1 MVGIGRS
8 EQHPGMPIFRIA
20 SLALACLLA
29 ACAARPPATT
39 GESPMLRSD
48 IRVSVHRHADDLL
61 SAGLG
66 LEGLRSPQPPV
77 LADPQAATTVELRRR
92 AIWANWRGIADL
104 APGGGFGEVYG
115 RMPSVP
121 GREFQALMTLPGAR
135 HPHRVLL
142 QLPDSFDARARCL
155 IVTASS
161 GSRGIYGAIALAG
174 GWGLPRGCAVA
185 YTDKAAGTGW
195 FDLASGDGVALDGSL
210 SSAPA
215 EFSVERVAADLP
227 LVAIK
232 HAHSGDHAEADWGRH
247 LRQAA
252 EFGLQQLSAAL
263 PAQAPFTFDNTRVI
277 AVGVSN
283 GGAAVLRA
291 AADEEPWL
299 DAAMALAPNVHVA
312 DAGRPAFDYGSEAGL
327 LMPCALL
334 DARFDATPFARSDG
348 QPAPLWEQA
357 CDLAHARGLLAAP
370 TRQGQIAEALQRLQG
385 GGWTLDALQAGALSV
400 SFEMWRSVGAIY
412 ASAYLR
418 RGPLNMPCGFST
430 ALVDSAGQPRAA
442 SRVERGL
449 WWSDGSGIPPS
460 AGVQLI
466 SPPEADA
473 VPGLAGLPCLR
484 ALWSGDDTDARTLKS
499 AIAETHAGP
508 PRVGLPLI
516 VAHGL
521 DDGLIP
527 EAFSSA
533 VYVAQAEAAGRPL
546 RYWQLPHVQHFD
558 GLLGLPPLAA
568 RYLPLLPYGY
578 RALDL
583 LWADLEA
590 GRTPINERKRIQSRA
605 RGGDAAGVAPL
616 SAEHLGLP
624 GG

>member
-1 MVGIGRS
+1 MARIGRS

-20 SLALACLLA
+20 SSMLVCLLA
-29 ACAARPPATT
+29 ACAARPTATT

-48 IRVSVHRHADDLL
+48 IRVSVHRQADDLL

-66 LEGLRSPQPPV
+66 LDGLRSAQPPV
-77 LADPQAATTVELRRR
+77 LADPHAARPDELRRR

-115 RMPSVP
+115 SLPSVP

-142 QLPDSFDARARCL
+142 QVPDSFDARARCL

-161 GSRGIYGAIALAG
+161 GSRGVYGAIALAG

-195 FDLASGDGVALDGSL
+195 FDLASGEGVALDGSL

-215 EFSVERVAADLP
+215 EFSVDVSVSDAP

-232 HAHSGDHAEADWGRH
+232 HAHSGDHAEAGWGRH

-334 DARFDATPFARSDG
+334 DARFDATPFARSNG
-348 QPAPLWEQA
+348 QPAPLWQQA
-357 CDLAHARGLLAAP
+357 CDLAHARGLLAAS
-370 TRQGQIAEALQRLQG
+370 TRQGQIAEALQRLQS

-400 SFEMWRSVGAIY
+400 SFELWRSVGAIY

-418 RGPLNMPCGFST
+418 RGPLNMPCGYRT
-430 ALVDSAGQPRAA
+430 AVVDSAGQPRAA
-442 SRVERGL
+442 RPAERSL
-449 WWSDGSGIPPS
+449 WWSDSSGIPPS
-460 AGVQLI
+460 AGVQLL
-466 SPPEADA
+466 SPSA
-473 VPGLAGLPCLR
+473 PGTPSSLAGLDCLR
-484 ALWSGDDTDARTLKS
+484 ALWTGDDIDARALKA

-508 PRVGLPLI
+508 PRAGLPLI

-533 VYVAQAEAAGRPL
+533 AYVARAEAAGRSL

-558 GLLGLPPLAA
+558 GFLGLPPLAA

-590 GRTPINERKRIQSRA
+590 GRAPINQRKRIESRT
-605 RGGDAAGVAPL
+605 RGSDAAGVAPL
-616 SAEHLGLP
+616 GAEHLGLP
-624 GG
+624 GE

>member
-1 MVGIGRS
+1 MVRIGRS
-8 EQHPGMPIFRIA
+8 EQHPGMPIFRTA
-20 SLALACLLA
+20 SSMLVCLLA

-48 IRVSVHRHADDLL
+48 IRVSTHRHADDLL
-61 SAGLG
+61 TAGLG
-66 LEGLRSPQPPV
+66 LDGLRSAQPPA
-77 LADPQAATTVELRRR
+77 LADSQAATTMELRRR

-104 APGGGFGEVYG
+104 APGGGFGDVYG
-115 RMPSVP
+115 SLPSVP

-155 IVTASS
+155 VVTASS
-161 GSRGIYGAIALAG
+161 GSRGVYGAIALAG

-195 FDLASGDGVALDGSL
+195 FDLASAEGVALDGSL
-210 SSAPA
+210 SNAPA
-215 EFSVERVAADLP
+215 EFSVDAQAGGPP

-334 DARFDATPFARSDG
+334 DSRFDATPFARSNG

-370 TRQGQIAEALQRLQG
+370 TRQGQIVEALQRLQS
-385 GGWTLDALQAGALSV
+385 GGWTLDALHTGALSV
-400 SFEMWRSVGAIY
+400 SFELWRSVGAIY

-418 RGPLNMPCGFST
+418 RGPHDMPCGYRT
-430 ALVDSAGQPRAA
+430 AVVDNSGQPRTA
-442 SRVERGL
+442 SRAERSL
-449 WWSDGSGIPPS
+449 WWSDSSGIPPS
-460 AGVQLI
+460 AGVQLL
-466 SPPEADA
+466 SPVVPDA
-473 VPGLAGLPCLR
+473 APSLAGSDCLR
-484 ALWSGDDTDARTLKS
+484 ALWTGDGEDAQTLKT
-499 AIAETHAGP
+499 AIRATRA
-508 PRVGLPLI
+508 GLPRAGLPII

-533 VYVAQAEAAGRPL
+533 AYVAQADAAGRPL

-558 GLLGLPPLAA
+558 GFLGLPPLAA

-590 GRTPINERKRIQSRA
+590 GRVPTNERKRIESRA

-616 SAEHLGLP
+616 SAEYLGLP
-624 GG
+624 GE